1 MIIVYDNGNDNGNDS
16 SKSVHNK
23 EKKIWLNVK

>member
-23 EKKIWLNVK
+23 EKKDIIKC